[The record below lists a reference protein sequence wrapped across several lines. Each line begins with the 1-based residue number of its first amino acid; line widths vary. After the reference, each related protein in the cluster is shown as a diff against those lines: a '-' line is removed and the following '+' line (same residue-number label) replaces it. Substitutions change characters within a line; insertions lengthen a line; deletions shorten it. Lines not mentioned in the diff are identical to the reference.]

1 MTLQSLE
8 ALPVAESIR
17 RSLYLF
23 PTLEAIH
30 VVALALV
37 FGTILVV
44 DLRIV
49 GIASTERP
57 FSRVSGDMLKWTWA
71 AFALAALTGSLM
83 FITNARVYWDNTF
96 FRAKML
102 LILLAGINM
111 LIFQMTVGRSREWDR
126 ERRAPGLGLVCGL
139 VSMTVW
145 ILVIA
150 MGRTIGFT
158 TTGVAAKEAKAAPN
172 IDFDSFLGGDSG
184 GGPAGGTSATTAS
197 ASTPGSPASIAT
209 SAAGAAVPLTIQELM
224 DQQVNPAG
232 EFLFRSVRIVADD
245 RGSRLEAPSTGA
257 QWSDVRDKLNVLRS
271 ASDLLNAPGIKAAPP
286 GFRAE
291 NPGVESEPAEIQT
304 SVDSNRAD
312 FNAHAA
318 RLKAAADV
326 ALKSADAKDP
336 QGLMK
341 ALDGIDKACESCHLR
356 YFYPR
361 DKRAQQ
367 QAKEDGVD

>member
-1 MTLQSLE
+1 MTLQALE
-8 ALPVAESIR
+8 ALPLAESIR

-30 VVALALV
+30 VIALALV

-44 DLRIV
+44 DLRIL

-57 FSRVSGDMLKWTWA
+57 FSRVSGEMLKWTWA

-96 FRAKML
+96 FRVKML

-111 LIFQMTVGRSREWDR
+111 LVFQTTVARSRVWDR
-126 ERRAPGLGLVCGL
+126 EPRAPGLGRVCG
-139 VSMTVW
+139 VISMTVW
-145 ILVIA
+145 VLVIG

-158 TTGVAAKEAKAAPN
+158 TTGMAAKEAKVAPN
-172 IDFDSFLGGDSG
+172 IDFDSFLGGAADAA
-184 GGPAGGTSATTAS
+184 P
-197 ASTPGSPASIAT
+197 
-209 SAAGAAVPLTIQELM
+209 AGAAPASAPTPAATASPGLSIQELM

-232 EFLFRSVRIVADD
+232 EYIFRSVRIVADD
-245 RGSRLEAPSTGA
+245 RGRRLEAPSTDA
-257 QWSDVRDKLNVLRS
+257 QWADVRDKLNVLRS

-312 FNAHAA
+312 FNAHAT
-318 RLKAAADV
+318 R
-326 ALKSADAKDP
+326 LKSAADAAMKSVDAKDP
-336 QGLMK
+336 LALMK
-341 ALDGIDKACESCHLR
+341 SLDGIDKASDSCHLR

>member
-1 MTLQSLE
+1 M
-8 ALPVAESIR
+8 
-17 RSLYLF
+17 
-23 PTLEAIH
+23 
-30 VVALALV
+30 

-44 DLRIV
+44 DLRIL

-96 FRAKML
+96 FRVKML
-102 LILLAGINM
+102 LILLAGVNM
-111 LIFQMTVGRSREWDR
+111 LVFQATVGRSREWDR
-126 ERRAPGLGLVCGL
+126 ERRAPALGLICG
-139 VSMTVW
+139 VTSMTVW
-145 ILVIA
+145 VLVIA

-158 TTGVAAKEAKAAPN
+158 TTGVAAKEAKVAPN
-172 IDFDSFLGGDSG
+172 IDFDSFLGADTGSSDSG
-184 GGPAGGTSATTAS
+184 GAPPAAGSTAAAASRATTV
-197 ASTPGSPASIAT
+197 STTGTAPATGATVPGK
-209 SAAGAAVPLTIQELM
+209 AAPLSIQELM

-245 RGSRLEAPSTGA
+245 QGRRLEAPSTAA
-257 QWSDVRDKLNVLRS
+257 QWGDVRDKLNMLRG
-271 ASDLLNAPGIKAAPP
+271 ASDLLNAPDIKAAPP

-326 ALKSADAKDP
+326 AMKSADAQNP
-336 QGLMK
+336 QALMK